1 MRKKE
6 KVGKYSSLKVQKI
19 KRNILKKIY
28 FLKNKINTNQDN
40 FIMINKINK
49 LQEKLKII
57 SMSPKE
63 KNRYKEIKRVSSR
76 IKELEVE
83 MKIFNNSIYRE
94 HVQRLKIQAKIYK
107 LIKRKNILDDQVYL
121 RKNVRRLPSLI
132 RFQSRRTVPIDS
144 IICVYS

>member
-1 MRKKE
+1 
-6 KVGKYSSLKVQKI
+6 
-19 KRNILKKIY
+19 
-28 FLKNKINTNQDN
+28 
-40 FIMINKINK
+40 
-49 LQEKLKII
+49 
-57 SMSPKE
+57 MSPKE
-63 KNRYKEIKRVSSR
+63 KNRYKEIKRVNSR

-132 RFQSRRTVPIDS
+132 RFQSRRAVPIDS